1 MYRELKEVDWYLL
14 KNKANIENAFKKVKI
29 QIKYKKK
36 RKKLKQKS
44 HKQRNES
51 KSMYKS

>member
-36 RKKLKQKS
+36 TSKAQAKKQ
-44 HKQRNES
+44 QVNES